1 MRIAYG
7 ITLTFLLL
15 NMLTLA
21 FNIQIVESEP
31 TDPVAIVAVDPFLNT
46 AEIGETFTV
55 NLTVNNIIAENHF
68 TGLYSW
74 QVHLI
79 FDPDVL
85 EVVNVSEG
93 SFLKSAGVTLWLPT
107 RINNTDGFI
116 FAGAVFFPPFPP
128 SGAIGNG
135 TLASINFLVRA
146 ERACLLHINYG
157 ETTKL
162 STIMHSNVIHID
174 YTAVDGYFH
183 SIILPAHN
191 IDTDLDYRGIQHAI
205 DAPETLDGHTILVDA
220 GTHYDNVH
228 VNKSVNII
236 GASSTFTKIVAN
248 KPGQYVFYVTSR
260 CVNISRFDIN
270 AINSG
275 GISLM
280 SSDYCSISDITITD
294 GSGIRLF
301 NSSNNHI
308 INVTT
313 YSSGVAIHLHEQ
325 ANNNLIEYSYISNSG
340 YGIELFNS
348 SSNIIAGNIIT
359 NSSRGII
366 LHRSSDNIL
375 SGNNITSNRR
385 SGIELWRSTNNT
397 LRTNSIS
404 DSEHNFEVWGWNF
417 SDFVNDIDSSN
428 TVDNKPIY
436 YWINKQDMAVP
447 LDAGYVGLVNCTRI
461 TIRNSDLTNNR
472 QSALLAYTTNSTITK
487 SNIANN
493 SFGIQLFASS
503 SNVIAGNNITNNS
516 SGISLH
522 YSSNNSI
529 CGNNLIKNGQGIWL
543 EDSSNNKFY
552 HNNFLNN
559 SNHVH
564 TSFHVNIW
572 DDGFKGNYW
581 SNYEEKY
588 GDAQESNSSGIWDT
602 PYDIDWKNRDNYPLM
617 EPWNPEPPS
626 PVEATQELIETIEG
640 WTLSKGLDNCLTS
653 KLDNIIHQLNKGNEN
668 VAINKLIVLTNQV
681 EALRDKKLTSEQADY
696 LIAEAQR
703 IIDLING

>member
-93 SFLKSAGVTLWLPT
+93 SFLKSAGRTLWLPT

-116 FAGAVFFPPFPP
+116 FAGATLFPPFPS

-135 TLASINFLVRA
+135 TLASIDFLA
-146 ERACLLHINYG
+146 IAKRACLLHINYQI
-157 ETTKL
+157 TKL
-162 STIMHSNVIHID
+162 ITIIHSNALPID
-174 YTAVDGYFH
+174 YTAMDGYFH
-183 SIILPAHN
+183 SIIFPAHN

-294 GSGIRLF
+294 GPGIRLF

-385 SGIELWRSTNNT
+385 SGIELGRSTNNT

-588 GDAQESNSSGIWDT
+588 RDAQESNSSGIWDT

-696 LIAEAQR
+696 LIAEAQS